1 MSDDDT
7 DFGNF
12 LIGFVVGGLIGAAAA
27 LLFAP
32 QSGEETRT
40 LIKEKSIELKDK
52 AIETAED
59 ARVRAEEGLE
69 IAQAKAKVALEEV
82 QLRAADLARMTKE
95 RAGEMEQR
103 LTPPPPAP
111 TEPPADTK
119 AETLKK

>member
-27 LLFAP
+27 LLLAP
-32 QSGEETRT
+32 QSGEETRM

-95 RAGEMEQR
+95 RAADMEQR
-103 LTPPPPAP
+103 MTPTPPAP
-111 TEPPADTK
+111 TEPPADIK
-119 AETLKK
+119 A

>member
-27 LLFAP
+27 LLLAP
-32 QSGEETRT
+32 QSGEETRM

-59 ARVRAEEGLE
+59 ARERAEEGLE

-95 RAGEMEQR
+95 RAADMEQR
-103 LTPPPPAP
+103 MTPTPPAP

-119 AETLKK
+119 A

>member
-12 LIGFVVGGLIGAAAA
+12 LIGFVVGGLIGVAAA
-27 LLFAP
+27 LLLAP
-32 QSGEETRT
+32 QSGEETRM

-59 ARVRAEEGLE
+59 ARERAEEGLE

-95 RAGEMEQR
+95 RAADMEQR
-103 LTPPPPAP
+103 MTPTPPAP

-119 AETLKK
+119 A